1 MVYQL
6 RALARRADLRVKV
19 ALDKAGP
26 LEVRSVVDLW
36 RGADWLEREV
46 YDMFGVIFVG
56 HPDLRRILMWET
68 YAEGYPLRKD
78 FPLRGHFSRAE
89 QTRQALAAN
98 PEAHY
103 SLEELSIA
111 DSYPRA
117 AHRHARAAGSGA
129 SGATCDDPAHR
140 RDGARHPGPRRAR
153 ASPTRVPLGV
163 EAGAPPG
170 YAEDFGAEHMLVNIG
185 PQHPATHGVLR
196 LVLELEGEV
205 VQRCIPHV
213 GYLHSGFEKL
223 GEYRQYNQI
232 IPLTDRTDYLSPM
245 ANNVGLAL
253 AAEKLM
259 GIVCTERCQVLRVIA
274 CEMSRIISHLVWLG
288 TTGID
293 LGAFTPFLWSFQER
307 ERIYNL
313 QEMWTGARLTTS
325 LTRVGGLMADIPDG
339 FEEGLRDFVRTFPE
353 TLREVDTMFT
363 RNAIWIGRTQGV
375 GALTADEATNYSLSG
390 PMLRASGVDYDVRKD
405 RPYLGYETYDFD
417 VPIGEHGDIYDRYR
431 IRLEEMS
438 QSNRI
443 LEQALDRLAA
453 LRGAPINVDDPRV
466 ILPPKSRAMSD
477 MEAMIFHFKQVMEG
491 VKPPVGEAY
500 MGVENP
506 KGELG
511 YYLVS
516 DGTAKPVRWRIRP
529 PSFINLASLP
539 KMCEGALLSD
549 VIAINASVDIVMG
562 EVDR

>member
-1 MVYQL
+1 MTL
-6 RALARRADLRVKV
+6 RTVEMSLATPGLNAD
-19 ALDKAGP
+19 G
-26 LEVRSVVDLW
+26 
-36 RGADWLEREV
+36 
-46 YDMFGVIFVG
+46 
-56 HPDLRRILMWET
+56 
-68 YAEGYPLRKD
+68 
-78 FPLRGHFSRAE
+78 
-89 QTRQALAAN
+89 Q
-98 PEAHY
+98 
-103 SLEELSIA
+103 
-111 DSYPRA
+111 
-117 AHRHARAAGSGA
+117 
-129 SGATCDDPAHR
+129 
-140 RDGARHPGPRRAR
+140 
-153 ASPTRVPLGV
+153 PTRIPLGV
-163 EAGAPPG
+163 SDENGT
-170 YAEDFGAEHMLVNIG
+170 YREDLGAERMLVNIG

-196 LVLELEGEV
+196 LVLEMEGETV
-205 VQRCIPHV
+205 KRCIPHI

-245 ANNVGLAL
+245 ANNVALAL
-253 AAEKLM
+253 TVEALM
-259 GIVCTERCQVLRVIA
+259 GLELTERCKVLRVIA

-313 QEMWTGARLTTS
+313 QESWTGARLTTS

-339 FEEGLRDFVRTFPE
+339 WETGLREFTNTFPK
-353 TLREVDTMFT
+353 TLKEVDTMFT

-375 GALTADEATNYSLSG
+375 GALSAEEAINYSLSG

-405 RPYLGYETYDFD
+405 RPYLDYETYDFD
-417 VPIGEHGDIYDRYR
+417 VPVGEYGDIYDRYR
-431 IRLEEMS
+431 VRLEEMT

-443 LEQALDRLAA
+443 LEQALDRLTR
-453 LRGAPINVDDPRV
+453 LKGAPINVSDPRIV
-466 ILPPKSRAMSD
+466 LPPKSRAMSD

-491 VKPPVGEAY
+491 VKPPAGEVY

-511 YYLVS
+511 YYIVS
-516 DGTAKPVRWRIRP
+516 DGTSKPVRWRIRP

-539 KMCEGALLSD
+539 TMCEGSLLSD